1 MDPHAKQQALDY
13 IRSVGAAKLL
23 TREELLAA
31 YSLGSG
37 VPETFSP
44 PAAGPKHSTSWN
56 IASILYYLGGAVV
69 VLGIA
74 ILIGQ
79 NWEQFSTPMRIL
91 VTLGSGIAAYVSATL
106 VGRDERFSGVSA
118 ALYLVSGL
126 TLPLGLYVW
135 VYEAGW
141 NLADMWTHTLIL
153 AALFAVYLSSFLLL
167 RKTVL
172 LVFSIIFGTLLFYS
186 VTDQLVSG
194 SSIDTWDY
202 YLYRTLLSGLSY
214 ILLGYY
220 LWKAGRP
227 QLTGTLYSFGVL
239 GFLGAALLLG
249 GWSPSQN
256 VFWELIFPLLVFGTL
271 YASVYLRSKSFL
283 VFGTLFL
290 MAYILKITGEYFTEG
305 LGWPLALVIAGL
317 LMIGVGYMSVSLN
330 KKYLRA

>member
-31 YSLGSG
+31 YSMGSG
-37 VPETFSP
+37 VSETFTPSP
-44 PAAGPKHSTSWN
+44 APKHSSWN

-69 VLGIA
+69 FLGIA
-74 ILIGQ
+74 ILVAQ
-79 NWEQFSTPMRIL
+79 NWELFSVPVRIL
-91 VTLGSGIAAYVSATL
+91 VTLGSGIAAYVSAAL
-106 VGRDERFSGVSA
+106 VGRDERFAGVSA

-126 TLPLGLYVW
+126 TLPMGLYVW

-141 NLADMWTHTLIL
+141 NLLDIWTHILVL
-153 AALFAVYLSSFLLL
+153 AALFAVYLTSFVLL

-172 LVFSIIFGTLLFYS
+172 LLFSIIFGTLLFYA
-186 VTDQLVSG
+186 VTDKLVYGSG
-194 SSIDTWDY
+194 IDLWDY

-214 ILLGYY
+214 VLLGHY
-220 LWKAGRP
+220 LWNIGRP
-227 QLTGTLYSFGVL
+227 QLTGTLYSFGIL
-239 GFLGAALLLG
+239 GFLGAALMLG

-256 VFWELIFPLLVFGTL
+256 VFWELIFPLLVFGAL
-271 YASVYLRSKSFL
+271 YMSVHLRSKSFL

-317 LMIGVGYMSVSLN
+317 LMIAVGYMSVSLN
-330 KKYLRA
+330 KKYLKA